1 MTLENFAS
9 KMLLKSYLNIKIE
22 LQHVIKRTS
31 RGFGLEMIF
40 ILPRLRERKHTT
52 PWIKKNPTD
61 FLAKVSVGQ

>member
-9 KMLLKSYLNIKIE
+9 KMLLKSYLKIKIE

-40 ILPRLRERKHTT
+40 ILPMLRERKHTT
-52 PWIKKNPTD
+52 PWIKKKPTE
-61 FLAKVSVGQ
+61 F